1 MEASA
6 TGNEEVVVE
15 PADLVR
21 KLVSQQKL
29 YDKEFKF
36 WSDECVNIIRRYRCE
51 RGDSSDPEED
61 KYSWFN
67 IFWASIQTAEP
78 SLYCRTPI
86 PQVERRNKDRN
97 PLARVASE
105 ILERALKFQIGDYDF
120 DQSVQMPVRDRL
132 LLGRGTARIRYVP
145 TIDIVDGT
153 EQIVAESAVSEYV
166 LWSDFSHNSAR
177 NWDEVTQ
184 VRFRSYLDKAE
195 AAARFGKEKALK
207 LQYSHLPKSVDDEKV
222 FGAQEQDDFKK
233 AVVWEV
239 WDKPTKTVFWFSPDY
254 KEGPLDTKQDP
265 LGLKGF
271 FPCPKPLYGT
281 ITGESLIPV
290 PDARQC
296 KRLYNLLDDI
306 EGKIGALTEDLR
318 VAGIYDAAMDEIEK
332 LVYSR
337 DKLIP
342 VKNWMALKATGG
354 LKDSIE
360 FWPLQHV
367 VSALEVLYQQ
377 KEQTKNDI
385 YEVTGWAD
393 IMRGNTDPNET
404 AAAQQLKGRFVSIR
418 LTRNQMDVQRF
429 ARDLIALKGEVI
441 AEHFGI
447 KTLVQMTGMEFID
460 TPELP
465 PDAQISP
472 QQIEEYKFS
481 IYQQAVELL
490 RNDPLRRFQID
501 IETDSTIAMNES
513 VEQQARADFMQSVSG
528 FMQATVPM
536 AQQMPTF
543 MPLFGEMLSFVA
555 RTYKAGRNLD
565 TAIEQFTEQVTKQ
578 IQENAKNPPPDPKQ
592 IELQIKA
599 QEMQSKLQ
607 LEQFKAQTSMQ
618 LEQQKADHEMQL
630 AQTKAQLEQEKAALA
645 NQTSVQETK
654 NGILMEQIKLN
665 AEIEIQK
672 AQSAA
677 DIQLKALQAQL
688 QAAVAAQ
695 KQAESQAKLVAEKVP
710 EMPRARSTRSKTK
723 RVTPMLD
730 PRSGKKIYLVDS
742 YEGEM

>member
-1 MEASA
+1 METAAASS
-6 TGNEEVVVE
+6 TEVVND
-15 PADLVR
+15 PKDLVR
-21 KLVSQQKL
+21 KLVAQQKL
-29 YDKEFKF
+29 YEKEYKY
-36 WSDECVNIIRRYRCE
+36 WTDECVKILRRYRCE

-61 KYSWFN
+61 KYAWFN

-78 SLYCRTPI
+78 SLYCRTPV

-120 DQSVQMPVRDRL
+120 DQSVQLPVRDRL
-132 LLGRGTARIRYVP
+132 LCGRGISRVRYVP
-145 TIDIVDGT
+145 TIGVIDGV
-153 EQIVAESAVSEYV
+153 EQIISESVVSEYV

-184 VRFRSYLDKAE
+184 VRFRSYLDKDE
-195 AAARFGKEKALK
+195 AAARFGKDKAAK
-207 LQYSHLPKSVDDEKV
+207 LQYNHLPKSVDDEKV

-233 AVVWEV
+233 AVIWEV
-239 WDKPTKTVFWFSPDY
+239 WDKPTKTVFWYSPDY
-254 KEGPLDTKQDP
+254 REGPLDFKQDP

-271 FPCPKPLYGT
+271 FPCPKPLFGT
-281 ITGESLIPV
+281 VTGESLIPV

-318 VAGIYDAAMDEIEK
+318 VAGIYDASMDEIEK

-354 LKDSIE
+354 LKDSME

-367 VSALEVLYQQ
+367 VSALEILYQQ
-377 KEQTKNDI
+377 KEQCKSDI

-429 ARDLIALKGEVI
+429 AKDLIALQGEII
-441 AEHFGI
+441 AEHFGVQ
-447 KTLVQMTGMEFID
+447 TLVQMTGMEFID
-460 TPELP
+460 TPDLP
-465 PDAQISP
+465 PDTQVSP
-472 QQIEEYKFS
+472 EQIEEYKFS

-501 IETDSTIAMNES
+501 IETDSTIAMNEAA
-513 VEQQARADFMQSVSG
+513 EQQARSDFMQSVSG

-536 AQQMPTF
+536 AQQMPQF

-565 TAIEQFTEQVTKQ
+565 TAIEQFTEQVAKQ
-578 IQENAKNPPPDPKQ
+578 IEESAKNPQPDPKQ
-592 IELQIKA
+592 IELQIKG
-599 QEMQSKLQ
+599 QEMQSKMQ
-607 LEQFKAQTSMQ
+607 LEQFKAQSSMA
-618 LEQQKADHEMQL
+618 LEQQKADHEMAL

-645 NQTSVQETK
+645 NQTSIQETK
-654 NGILMEQIKLN
+654 NNILMQQIKLN

-677 DIQLKALQAQL
+677 DIQLKSLQAQL
-688 QAAVAAQ
+688 QAAMAAQ
-695 KQAESQAKLVAEKVP
+695 KNAESQAKAAAERIP
-710 EMPRARSTRSKTK
+710 ESPKPKSSRSKTK